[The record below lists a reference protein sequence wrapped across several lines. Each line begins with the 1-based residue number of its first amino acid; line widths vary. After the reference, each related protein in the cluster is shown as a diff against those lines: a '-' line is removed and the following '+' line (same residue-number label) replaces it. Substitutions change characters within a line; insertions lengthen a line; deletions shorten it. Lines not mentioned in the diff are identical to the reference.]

1 MADVLQPLNLAPLFE
16 ALGIQPPPAVEIPP
30 FQAEGFGEVPP
41 MPAEAPALVPAAA
54 AAEAELDTD
63 WTTIY
68 QDGPDYPEY
77 TMADIPG
84 ALMDAVQDARS
95 VLVVARAAEGAS
107 NNLKNQIYWNVKGM
121 FLSLMN
127 ALVGNLEDVQ
137 TCWHESH
144 AAVWEN
150 VEEFGDNPREALE
163 ARMAVFLNSFQD
175 FVEWIRDTMTPEGLG
190 THVILPEI
198 YHHYVR
204 HTLRY
209 YPEEEGEEEEM
220 AALAQA
226 GAGVAV
232 INLEGPDLPPW
243 VVDEGDA
250 PDEPNV
256 WDEAAG
262 MYVQAPPPLEY

>member
-16 ALGIQPPPAVEIPP
+16 ALGVQPPPALEIP
-30 FQAEGFGEVPP
+30 
-41 MPAEAPALVPAAA
+41 PAAA

-68 QDGPDYPEY
+68 QDGPDYPDY
-77 TMADIPG
+77 TLADIPG

-107 NNLKNQIYWNVKGM
+107 NDLKNQIYWNVKGM

-137 TCWHESH
+137 TCWQASH
-144 AAVWEN
+144 AAVWGN
-150 VEEFGDNPREALE
+150 VEDFGDNPREALE

-175 FVEWIRDTMTPEGLG
+175 FVEWIRDTMTPEGLD

-209 YPEEEGEEEEM
+209 YPEEEGEEGEEGEEV
-220 AALAQA
+220 AQAEVGPWQA

-243 VVDEGDA
+243 VVDEGDV
-250 PDEPNV
+250 PGEPNV

-262 MYVQAPPPLEY
+262 TYVHAPAPLEY